1 MESARVLI
9 VPEGMARIF
18 LLTSQ
23 GATSPS
29 NSSFLELLVFVSSIS
44 SEILL
49 RSWSISLETLSLD
62 ELLSLVPLL
71 QTEPTGFEEDM

>member
-23 GATSPS
+23 G
-29 NSSFLELLVFVSSIS
+29 
-44 SEILL
+44 
-49 RSWSISLETLSLD
+49 SISLETLSLD